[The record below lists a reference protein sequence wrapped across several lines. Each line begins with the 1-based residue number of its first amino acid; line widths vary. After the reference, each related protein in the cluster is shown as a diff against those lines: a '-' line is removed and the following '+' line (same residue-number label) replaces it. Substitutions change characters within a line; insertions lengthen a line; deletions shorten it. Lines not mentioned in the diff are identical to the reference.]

1 MSYLRPT
8 KSSLIKKEE
17 LKEKQEA
24 VLAKKSTM
32 RGSFKAPNTARAGKV
47 VPGPRGVNSRLSES
61 IIKDEEVKMVKIQP
75 PQILQTMKKATT
87 TRVGKPLLPRTGK
100 KLT

>member
-75 PQILQTMKKATT
+75 PQTMKKATT
-87 TRVGKPLLPRTGK
+87 PRVGKPLLPSTGK
-100 KLT
+100 KMT